1 MNQPQLDQL
10 IELARRR
17 VLTGEELAR
26 LNALLEANPAA
37 WPDRNAELALT
48 RLLTRLPDAPLASNL
63 SSRVM
68 REIEIVEA
76 ATGRASPFPAW
87 LTLRGWVGRLAGA
100 TAVIG
105 LSVAGWMQYQSWQR
119 AEFARGI
126 ATISEV
132 AAVPSV
138 EVLRD
143 FEAIHTFVRVPSAI
157 EVEADTSLLAALQ

>member
-17 VLTGEELAR
+17 VLTGAELAR

-48 RLLTRLPDAPLASNL
+48 RLLTRLPDAPLASNF
-63 SSRVM
+63 STRVM

-105 LSVAGWMQYQSWQR
+105 LSV
-119 AEFARGI
+119 
-126 ATISEV
+126 
-132 AAVPSV
+132 
-138 EVLRD
+138 
-143 FEAIHTFVRVPSAI
+143 
-157 EVEADTSLLAALQ
+157 